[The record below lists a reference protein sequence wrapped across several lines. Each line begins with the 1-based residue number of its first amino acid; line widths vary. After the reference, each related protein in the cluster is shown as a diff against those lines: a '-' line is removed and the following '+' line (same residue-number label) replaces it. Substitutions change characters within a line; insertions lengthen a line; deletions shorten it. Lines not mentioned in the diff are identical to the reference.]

1 MERWQQACRS
11 LLRFSGSIRCSIHSG
26 TTPASRNYS
35 PRRRRSNA
43 GRLARR
49 PANDFSL
56 SAALAAAA
64 LVLVVVVLA
73 PVSVSPG
80 RAGRCLVS
88 WARCSRLDVSMSS
101 SQSTFAVTWAVE
113 LFARRTHPP
122 IVSPIGTWNH
132 DRWFPVVRVFRYS
145 SHGFQPARVQKP
157 QVLTGLRVIAIV
169 QQELPPTMT
178 RR

>member
-26 TTPASRNYS
+26 TTPASRNYL

-64 LVLVVVVLA
+64 LVLVLVLVLVLA

-88 WARCSRLDVSMSS
+88 WARCSRLDV
-101 SQSTFAVTWAVE
+101 
-113 LFARRTHPP
+113 
-122 IVSPIGTWNH
+122 
-132 DRWFPVVRVFRYS
+132 
-145 SHGFQPARVQKP
+145 
-157 QVLTGLRVIAIV
+157 
-169 QQELPPTMT
+169 
-178 RR
+178 